1 MGVTLQKDLWVMCFN
16 TAFSTGLSEQDV
28 ITLKPIPWHLFRNLL
43 IVQSEAGVLRERNI
57 AVVGEQE
64 FPVERS
70 ERVLDHWGHFLQPPW
85 AYGRS
90 PDITFSP
97 LCSSL
102 TCLLTWPQ
110 ARGWRLQGKAALV
123 HVGSLVLSLFQ
134 RITFLSCHPCLSSIH
149 RGPMMFDG
157 NG

>member
-97 LCSSL
+97 SAPPSPASSPGL
-102 TCLLTWPQ
+102 RLGAGDCRERLLWSMSVAWFSHYSRGSHSFPVTHVYQ
-110 ARGWRLQGKAALV
+110 AFT
-123 HVGSLVLSLFQ
+123 VG
-134 RITFLSCHPCLSSIH
+134 P
-149 RGPMMFDG
+149 
-157 NG
+157 